1 MMVTLLSRLALGF
14 LLAVACSITASMAQE
29 PILDCTQQ
37 SSLLHPIFNSSM
49 VLQRNANVPV
59 WGCTEPGSKVTVTMV
74 GQTVK
79 TTATAN
85 GFWKL
90 RLAPMPAGGPYS
102 LGVTAATKRTISNV
116 YFGDVWLC
124 SGQSNMEMA
133 LWKVLNADEEMA
145 DSINYPLIRLFKVP
159 QFTGQPT
166 PSQTFYASAIWQI
179 SKPSTT
185 YGFSAACY
193 FFARDLFNST
203 GVPQGLIQASYGG
216 TQIEDWMSADSL
228 ANDPDFAATIADI
241 AAGKYPQDTF
251 YPTSLFN
258 GMISPLLP
266 FALRG
271 IVWYQGESNALLP
284 VQYRR
289 LLPNMIADWRQRFG
303 LGQGP
308 FLIVQLPRYS
318 TPQTQPSQDYGWVG
332 VREAQLLTA
341 KSVAGVGLA
350 VTIDTGRSDTVH
362 PPDKQDVGDRIATLA
377 RGVAYNEAI
386 TAESPLYAGMAIVGS
401 TIRISFLNAENGLM
415 VGQKEPLQ
423 PVVAVPNGSLTGFA
437 IAGADRKFVWGTA
450 IIDGSTVVVSAPG
463 LAAPVAVRYDW
474 ATNPAGNLY
483 GVEGLP
489 ASPFRTDA
497 W

>member
-1 MMVTLLSRLALGF
+1 MVTLLSRLALAL
-14 LLAVACSITASMAQE
+14 LLAVICRITGALAQD
-29 PILDCTQQ
+29 PVLDCSQQ
-37 SSLLHPIFNSSM
+37 PGLLHPIFSTNI
-49 VLQRNANVPV
+49 VLQRNAAVPV
-59 WGCTEPGSKVTVTMV
+59 WGCTEPGSKVTVMIA

-79 TTATAN
+79 TAADAD

-90 RLAPMPAGGPYS
+90 HLAPMPAGGPYS
-102 LGVTAATKRTISNV
+102 MVVTAATKRTISNV
-116 YFGDVWLC
+116 FFGDVWLC

-145 DSINYPLIRLFKVP
+145 DSVNYPQIRLFKVP
-159 QFTGQPT
+159 PFTGLPT
-166 PSQTFYASAIWQI
+166 PSQTFYTSTSWLI
-179 SKPSTT
+179 SKPTT
-185 YGFSAACY
+185 TRGFSAACY

-203 GVPQGLIQASYGG
+203 GVAQGLIQATYGG
-216 TQIEDWMSADSL
+216 TRIEDWMSASSL

-241 AAGKYPQDTF
+241 TAGVYPQDTF

-258 GMISPLLP
+258 GMISPVLP

-271 IVWYQGESNALLP
+271 IVWYQGESNAALP
-284 VQYRR
+284 IQYRR
-289 LLPNMIADWRQRFG
+289 LLPNMIADWRSRFG
-303 LGQGP
+303 IDAGP

-332 VREAQLLTA
+332 VREAQLQTA
-341 KSVAGVGLA
+341 KTLPGVGLA
-350 VTIDTGRSDTVH
+350 VTVDTGQSDTVH
-362 PPDKQDVGDRIATLA
+362 PPDKQDVGDRIAVLA

-386 TAESPLYAGMAIVGS
+386 TAEGPLYAGMATEGS
-401 TIRISFLNAENGLM
+401 TIRISFLHAENGLM
-415 VGQKEPLQ
+415 VGHKEPLQ

-437 IAGADRKFVWGTA
+437 VAGADRKFVWGNA

-489 ASPFRTDA
+489 VSPFRTDA